1 MAILFACQSA
11 ACPDRDL
18 VVEFL
23 ADAPRAPA
31 CDCGA
36 VLEPVELMEHDVV
49 AIADYVLDAM
59 RGS

>member
-11 ACPDRDL
+11 TCPDRDI

-23 ADAPRAPA
+23 SDAPRAPA

-36 VLEPVELMEHDVV
+36 VMEPVDLSDPGPV
-49 AIADYVLDAM
+49 ADYILGVLAPA
-59 RGS
+59 GS